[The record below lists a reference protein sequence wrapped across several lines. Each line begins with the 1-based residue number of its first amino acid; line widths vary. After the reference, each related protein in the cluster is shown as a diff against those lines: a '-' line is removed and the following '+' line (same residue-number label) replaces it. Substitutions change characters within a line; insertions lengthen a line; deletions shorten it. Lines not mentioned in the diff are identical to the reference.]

1 MVFRHLDFYHSPDLI
16 FVISTLRT
24 NLDANSCHLNLLQR
38 EIWISAISTLRAI
51 QIKIQIQIKNSG
63 SRSDEG
69 IEVRI
74 FGSHFLGKFISEEFW
89 PFDLGVT
96 SWHWFPD
103 CQHFLGRSYP
113 SGCIGHRPLVSSALR
128 SYGDRCMPRVP
139 SNPAACFPPSISI
152 SWLNYYVLAFGF
164 IFWAFFVL
172 GLWNTQFAYSAFIH
186 SAATIL
192 ADLKS

>member
-1 MVFRHLDFYHSPDLI
+1 MRIL
-16 FVISTLRT
+16 VISTFCNVRYEFPQ
-24 NLDANSCHLNLLQR
+24 SR
-38 EIWISAISTLRAI
+38 PSER
-51 QIKIQIQIKNSG
+51 
-63 SRSDEG
+63 SRSRSRSRS
-69 IEVRI
+69 RI
-74 FGSHFLGKFISEEFW
+74 LALDLMRESRCGFLDLIFLGKFISEEFW

-103 CQHFLGRSYP
+103 CQLFLGRSYP

-164 IFWAFFVL
+164 IFGHFL
-172 GLWNTQFAYSAFIH
+172 S
-186 SAATIL
+186 
-192 ADLKS
+192 